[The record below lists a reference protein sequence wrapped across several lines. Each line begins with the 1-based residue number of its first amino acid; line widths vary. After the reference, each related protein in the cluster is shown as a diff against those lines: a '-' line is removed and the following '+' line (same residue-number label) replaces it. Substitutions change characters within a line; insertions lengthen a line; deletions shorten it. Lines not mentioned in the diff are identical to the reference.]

1 MQLWEI
7 NDIIQLL
14 PYLDRNLWETS
25 RLNAYVTA
33 QVNSRKTLKQN
44 DICKFKWEESE
55 ENIEIS
61 NEDIERLKQKAKLIQ
76 QTYGKV

>member
-33 QVNSRKTLKQN
+33 QVNSRKTIKQN
-44 DICKFKWEESE
+44 YQLFVIKKMKMGLSMV
-55 ENIEIS
+55 I
-61 NEDIERLKQKAKLIQ
+61 LM
-76 QTYGKV
+76 